1 MGVVTLMEMRNI
13 YKKFDA
19 VVALKGASLQVK
31 PGEIRALLGSN
42 GSGKSTLV
50 KVLGGLV
57 KPSSGEIYLD
67 GKMIKVNC
75 SNDARKYGIAV
86 AYQDLSL
93 IPKMS
98 VMDNIM
104 LGHEPSGF
112 FGMTDRKK
120 VRENAHSLLERL
132 KINCGY
138 EDLVGELPTSIQSM
152 IEVAKAL
159 SWKPRILLLDE
170 VTASLHHDEVE
181 IIFGLLNELKKS
193 NLATVIVTHR
203 MSEIY
208 RICDTATVLRGGE
221 TVTDVELKDADIDEV
236 VFYMTGKR
244 PEKIQRNEHISQDNV
259 ETILRV
265 KDIHVLPI
273 VNGISMDIKKGEII
287 GIGGLQG
294 QGQSEFIR
302 AILGVVPYTK
312 GTVEFKGRNISH
324 ISTAAAIKE
333 GMGFISGDRTKE
345 AVFPIRSV
353 AENIY
358 AAESTHGLLFSML
371 SSKVVKKKAS
381 EIVEEFKIKVGSLLN
396 PANSL
401 SGGNQQKMVVG
412 RWMNVKP
419 ELLLLDDP
427 TKGVDI
433 GSRQEI
439 HQILFNAASKGMTVI
454 IVSSDNEELLAIS
467 DRVYV
472 FYEGNISG
480 ILSGSD
486 KTEEC
491 FITAMMGLNQ
501 HEPLKEGAL
510 GK

>member
-1 MGVVTLMEMRNI
+1 MLEMRNI

-19 VVALKGASLQVK
+19 VIALKGASLQVK

-57 KPSSGEIYLD
+57 KPNTGEIFLD
-67 GKMIKVNC
+67 GKTTKINSSYDSRV
-75 SNDARKYGIAV
+75 SGIAV

-112 FGMTDRKK
+112 CGMTDRKK
-120 VRENAHSLLERL
+120 VREYALDLLDRL
-132 KINCGY
+132 KIKCGY
-138 EDLVGELPTSIQSM
+138 EDMVGGLALSTQSM

-159 SWKPRILLLDE
+159 SWNPRILLLDE
-170 VTASLHHDEVE
+170 VTASLHHNEVE
-181 IIFGLLNELKKS
+181 TLFELLNELKKD
-193 NLATVIVTHR
+193 NMATVIVTHR
-203 MSEIY
+203 MNEIY
-208 RICDTATVLRGGE
+208 KVCDTATILRGGE
-221 TVTDVELKDADIDEV
+221 TVADVLLKDADLEEV
-236 VFYMTGKR
+236 VFHMTGKR
-244 PEKIQRNEHISQDNV
+244 PEKIKNNEHAAEDNS
-259 ETILRV
+259 ETILRI
-265 KDIHVLPI
+265 KDVHVPPN
-273 VNGISMDIKKGEII
+273 VNGISMDVKKGEII

-302 AILGVVPYTK
+302 AVLGAQAYSK
-312 GTVEFKGRNISH
+312 GSIEFRGRNVRYN
-324 ISTAAAIKE
+324 TAAAAMKD

-345 AVFPIRSV
+345 AVFPIRSI

-358 AAESTHGLLFSML
+358 AAESTHGLFFSWL
-371 SSKVVKKKAS
+371 SPRVVKKKAG
-381 EIVEEFKIKVGSLLN
+381 EIVEEFKIKVGSLVN

-433 GSRQEI
+433 SSRREI
-439 HQILFNAASKGMTVI
+439 HQILSDAASKGMTI
-454 IVSSDNEELLAIS
+454 IMVSSDNEELLDIS
-467 DRVYV
+467 DRIYV
-472 FYEGNISG
+472 FYEGRISG
-480 ILSGSD
+480 VLSGSD
-486 KTEEC
+486 KTEEQLV
-491 FITAMMGLNQ
+491 TAMMGLGV
-501 HEPLKEGAL
+501 HKPLREGAL
-510 GK
+510 S